1 MRKPVCLTNA
11 TAENAVLEP
20 MGDGL
25 RVNIAK
31 GDGIVILPELTGD
44 FYGNAKYFVLDVVS
58 HTDASEAIQLHL
70 EEKSGR
76 RILMNVELFPGILGR
91 VVFRLDL
98 MDGSLL
104 FPPLTPGTLKSTIR
118 GGGLVMADVVR
129 TELHFSHA
137 RQNVRSFD
145 LMAGWLTDELPDF
158 PRAQETTVDV
168 LGQWKQKEWN
178 GKTRS
183 IDEMKQALLAE
194 EAAPENPISG
204 LSPYGGC
211 LSKRF
216 EATGWFR
223 TQQADGRWYLV
234 DPDGCAFFSSGVFGV
249 YPGEPGWI
257 LGVEEHMDELPDPD
271 GPFAPAYSRAGDLE
285 LYRRKFSGMFPD
297 DTLLYAPATA
307 NLIRAFGKDW
317 YDRWAKLTARRL
329 RRWGINT
336 LSMFSDPEFV
346 RRSGMPYVIM
356 LKGYPVTKKTLFR
369 EFPDVF
375 SQEYDELSRAFASQ
389 LAQYANDPLMIG
401 YFLNNEP
408 TWGFVSSVLLAEKML
423 EEAPDAVSNEVF
435 IEWLAERYGNDIAAF
450 NAAWKQELTDFT
462 DLKKGLFRPAE
473 RSETARQDLTEF
485 TMKMVDLYAGIPSR
499 YAREAAPHHLNLGM
513 RFAHVEGNASYL
525 QAARHFDIF
534 SVNRYAADALA
545 DLEGLDRALNMPV
558 LIGEFHFG
566 ALDAGLPAPSLF
578 RVRDQQERG
587 KAYERYL
594 TRAAA
599 HRCGV
604 GAHYFAYNDQPVW
617 GRYDGENYQFGF
629 IDVCQKPYAPF
640 VDGVRR
646 THERLYDV
654 MQGLLPPEG
663 GQTVRFG

>member
-1 MRKPVCLTNA
+1 MRKPVCLANA
-11 TAENAVLEP
+11 TAENAVLEHS
-20 MGDGL
+20 GNAL
-25 RVNIAK
+25 RVNISK
-31 GDGIVILPELTGD
+31 GDAILTLPELTGA
-44 FYGNAKYFVLDVVS
+44 FYGSARYLVRDVVS
-58 HTDASEAIQLHL
+58 HADACEAVQLHL
-70 EEKSGR
+70 FEKSGR
-76 RILMNVELFPGILGR
+76 TILMSIELFPGILGR

-104 FPPLTPGTLKSTIR
+104 FPPLTPGTLKSIIR
-118 GGGLVMADVVR
+118 GGGLVLADVIR
-129 TELHFSHA
+129 TELHFTHA
-137 RQNVRSFD
+137 RQDERVFEITD
-145 LMAGWLTDELPDF
+145 AWLADELPEF
-158 PRAQETTVDV
+158 PKAEQTTVDV
-168 LGQWKQKEWN
+168 LGQWKQKEWA

-183 IDEMKQALLAE
+183 VEEMKQALLNE
-194 EAAPENPISG
+194 EAAQEDPIPG

-257 LGVEEHMDELPDPD
+257 LGVEDHMDELPDPA
-271 GPFAPAYSRAGDLE
+271 GPFAPAYDRAGDLE

-307 NLIRAFGKDW
+307 NLIRAFGEDW

-329 RRWGINT
+329 RRWGVNT

-375 SQEYDELSRAFASQ
+375 SQEYDELCRGFALQ
-389 LAQYANDPLMIG
+389 LKAYADDPLMIG

-408 TWGFVSSVLLAEKML
+408 TWGFVASVLLAEKML
-423 EEAPDAVSNEVF
+423 EEAPDSVSNEVF
-435 IEWLAERYGNDIAAF
+435 IGWIAERYHHDLSAF
-450 NAAWKQELTDFT
+450 NAAWKQELDAFE

-473 RSETARQDLTEF
+473 RSDAARQDLMDF
-485 TMKMVDLYAGIPSR
+485 TMKMVDLYAGLPSR

-534 SVNRYAADALA
+534 SVNRYAADAVL

-558 LIGEFHFG
+558 IIGEFHFG

-578 RVRDQQERG
+578 RVRDQYERG

-629 IDVCQKPYAPF
+629 VDVCQKPYAPF
-640 VDGVRR
+640 VEGVRR
-646 THERLYDV
+646 TNERIYAV
-654 MQGLLPPEG
+654 MQGLIPPEG
-663 GQTVRFG
+663 GQTERI